1 MEPRSRY
8 AFVRSKVFS
17 AYRVLSIAL
26 RNTFSDNLSI
36 LSAGVAFYAFLSIF
50 PAIAGTLMVWGLFAD
65 PLEIRGQIGV
75 LSSIAPDDAFELM
88 SDALVRIA
96 QNTHS
101 GFTLGA
107 VVSLVFALW
116 AASRAAQALM
126 ATLNVAYNVEEP
138 RGFIRGN
145 LNAIR
150 FTIIGIIFALFSL
163 AAIGA
168 VPPLLEALRL
178 GALVD
183 VLIRGSRWLLLVGVF
198 FAIAALAYRRTPTRR
213 GVTRKEWTRHDVIPG
228 AAVASL
234 IWLVASFGFSFY
246 LSAFDAYTR
255 IFGSLGAV
263 AALLMWFWISAYAVG
278 IGAEINSVLW
288 LARNGAARKARQRG
302 GPGSNG
308 NSRSVQTKSSK

>member
-1 MEPRSRY
+1 M
-8 AFVRSKVFS
+8 
-17 AYRVLSIAL
+17 LSIAL
-26 RNTFSDNLSI
+26 RNTFADNLSI

-65 PLEIRGQIGV
+65 PLEIRGQISV
-75 LSSIAPDDAFELM
+75 LRGIAPADAFELM
-88 SDALVRIA
+88 ADALVRIA
-96 QNTHS
+96 ENTHS
-101 GFTLGA
+101 GFTVGA
-107 VVSLVFALW
+107 IVSLLFALW

-126 ATLNVAYNVEEP
+126 ATLNVAYDVEKP
-138 RGFIRGN
+138 RGFIAGN

-150 FTIIGIIFALFSL
+150 FTIIGIAFALFSL

-198 FAIAALAYRRTPTRR
+198 FAIAAMAYRRTPTRR
-213 GVTRKEWTRHDVIPG
+213 GVSRREWRRHPTLTG

-263 AALLMWFWISAYAVG
+263 AALLMWFWITAYAIG

-288 LARNGAARKARQRG
+288 LARHGGSRNARQRG
-302 GPGSNG
+302 GPGSKG
-308 NSRSVQTKSSK
+308 NSRSVQTRSSN